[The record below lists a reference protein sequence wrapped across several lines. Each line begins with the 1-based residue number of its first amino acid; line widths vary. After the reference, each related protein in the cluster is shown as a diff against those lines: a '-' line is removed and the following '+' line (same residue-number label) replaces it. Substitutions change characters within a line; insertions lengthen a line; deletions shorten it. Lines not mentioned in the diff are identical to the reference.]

1 MPALVSTDNS
11 NAGAL
16 RVPAYTSNAP
26 RFPGSPLLLTH
37 LRQWRQDPVRLI
49 TDAAQLGRVVRL
61 DLPGR
66 TYLVTHPADVKHVLQ
81 DNHKNYCKGWV
92 FDRIKP
98 YWGDSLLTADGDT
111 WRRQRHRVQ
120 PSFKREHTAGFAP
133 IVTRRTQEMLARWK
147 RPDESRPGHDLS
159 AIAGSATAEV
169 PRLGEL
175 RMYDEMT
182 QLALVIIGDVLFGLD
197 MWSDVPEMT
206 RAAQAALAVLKR
218 RVAALAPP
226 PLWLPTPDN
235 SRFNGAMRVLNGY
248 IEDILR
254 RTREAGSSSTSD
266 NAPSFLKMLMD
277 ARDSETG
284 SPMTDR
290 QLHEEIL
297 GMLQQGHDTVG
308 EALAWVWY
316 LLSLHPEAERRLYRE
331 VCDVLGDRA
340 PDVGDLPRLPYAH
353 KVLQE
358 AMRLYPPV
366 WVIPRDAMADDEI
379 AGVRI
384 PAKSTILLSPYV
396 THRHPDFWDNPEAFD
411 PDRFDAAVAKER
423 PRHAYFPFGGGPRLC
438 MGADMA
444 TMEMM
449 LILTT
454 VVQRYRLPL
463 ASCHREEVECILDML
478 PRHGVRVTPRL
489 QQPIAAPRTIPT
501 PLAAR
506 CPFGHDAA

>member
-1 MPALVSTDNS
+1 VK
-11 NAGAL
+11 
-16 RVPAYTSNAP
+16 
-26 RFPGSPLLLTH
+26 
-37 LRQWRQDPVRLI
+37 LI
-49 TDAAQLGRVVRL
+49 ADAAALGRVVRL

-66 TYLVTHPADVKHVLQ
+66 TFLVTHPADVKHVLQ

-120 PSFKREHTAGFAP
+120 PSFKRERTAGFAP
-133 IVTRRTQEMLARWK
+133 IVARRTQEMLARWK
-147 RPDESRPGHDLS
+147 DSDV
-159 AIAGSATAEV
+159 TD
-169 PRLGEL
+169 GEL
-175 RMYDEMT
+175 RIYDEMT

-206 RAAQAALAVLKR
+206 RAAQTALAVLKK

-226 PLWLPTPDN
+226 PLWVPTPDN
-235 SRFNGAMRVLNGY
+235 VRFNSAMRVLNGH
-248 IEDILR
+248 IDDILLR
-254 RTREAGSSSTSD
+254 ARDGRGGATD
-266 NAPSFLKMLMD
+266 APGFLTMLMAAQD
-277 ARDSETG
+277 PETG

-316 LLSLHPEAERRLYRE
+316 LLSLHPEVERRLYRE
-331 VCDVLGDRA
+331 VSTVLGGR
-340 PDVGDLPRLPYAH
+340 PPELGDLPRLPYAH
-353 KVLQE
+353 QVLQE

-366 WVIPRDAMADDEI
+366 WVIPRDAIGDDEI

-384 PAKSTILLSPYV
+384 PARSTILLSPYV
-396 THRHPDFWDNPEAFD
+396 THRHPDCWDNPEAFD

-423 PRHAYFPFGGGPRLC
+423 PKHAYFPFGGGPRLC

-444 TMEMM
+444 TMEML

-489 QQPIAAPRTIPT
+489 QQPIAAPRPIPT
-501 PLAAR
+501 PLAPR

>member
-1 MPALVSTDNS
+1 MPALVETIQ
-11 NAGAL
+11 AERPGGAL
-16 RVPAYTSNAP
+16 PPSRFTLRRTSRVPPDSNGETTAP
-26 RFPGSPLLLTH
+26 RFPGSPLLLSH
-37 LRQWRQDPVRLI
+37 LRQWRQDPVKLI
-49 TDAAQLGRVVRL
+49 TEAAQLGRVVRL

-66 TYLVTHPADVKHVLQ
+66 TFLVTHPADVKHVLQ

-120 PSFKREHTAGFAP
+120 PSFKRERTAGFAP
-133 IVTRRTQEMLARWK
+133 IVARRTQEMLARWK
-147 RPDESRPGHDLS
+147 DRD
-159 AIAGSATAEV
+159 ATN
-169 PRLGEL
+169 GEL
-175 RMYDEMT
+175 RIYDEMT

-206 RAAQAALAVLKR
+206 RAAQTALAVLKK

-226 PLWLPTPDN
+226 PLWVPTPDN
-235 SRFNGAMRVLNGY
+235 MRFNSAMRVLNGY
-248 IEDILR
+248 IDDILLR
-254 RTREAGSSSTSD
+254 ARDGRGSATD
-266 NAPSFLKMLMD
+266 APGFLTMLMAAQD
-277 ARDSETG
+277 PETG

-316 LLSLHPEAERRLYRE
+316 LLSLHPEVERRLYRE
-331 VCDVLGDRA
+331 VRTVLGERT
-340 PDVGDLPRLPYAH
+340 PELSDLPRLPYAH
-353 KVLQE
+353 QVLQE

-366 WVIPRDAMADDEI
+366 WVIPRDAIADDEI

-384 PAKSTILLSPYV
+384 PARSTILLSPYV
-396 THRHPDFWDNPEAFD
+396 THRHPECWDNPEAFD

-423 PRHAYFPFGGGPRLC
+423 PKHAYFPFGGGPRLC

-489 QQPIAAPRTIPT
+489 QQPIASPRPIAAPPA
-501 PLAAR
+501 PR

>member
-1 MPALVSTDNS
+1 MPALVSRDNTES
-11 NAGAL
+11 PAATL
-16 RVPAYTSNAP
+16 RTTPSPNDGPLRAAPSPDAP
-26 RFPGSPLLLTH
+26 RLPGNPLLLSH
-37 LRQWRQDPVRLI
+37 LRQWRQDPVKLI
-49 TDAAQLGRVVRL
+49 TDAARLGRVVRL

-66 TYLVTHPADVKHVLQ
+66 TFLVTHPADVKHVLQ

-120 PSFKREHTAGFAP
+120 PSFKRERTAGFAP
-133 IVTRRTQEMLARWK
+133 IVARRTQEMLARW
-147 RPDESRPGHDLS
+147 D
-159 AIAGSATAEV
+159 AGA
-169 PRLGEL
+169 GEL

-197 MWSDVPEMT
+197 MWADVPDMT
-206 RAAQAALAVLKR
+206 RAAQTALAVLKR

-226 PLWLPTPDN
+226 PLWMPTPDTL
-235 SRFNGAMRVLNGY
+235 RFNGAMRVLTGY
-248 IEDILR
+248 IDDILR
-254 RTREAGSSSTSD
+254 RTRDAASGD
-266 NAPSFLKMLMD
+266 GGDRAPGFLKMLMD
-277 ARDSETG
+277 ARDPETG
-284 SPMTDR
+284 SAMTDR

-316 LLSLHPEAERRLYRE
+316 LVSLHPEVERRLYRE
-331 VCDVLGDRA
+331 VCEVVGNRT
-340 PDVGDLPRLPYAH
+340 PEIGDLPRLTYAH
-353 KVLQE
+353 QVLQE

-366 WVIPRDAMADDEI
+366 WVIPRDAIADDEI
-379 AGVRI
+379 AGYRI
-384 PAKSTILLSPYV
+384 PAGSTILLSPYV
-396 THRHPDFWDNPEAFD
+396 THRHPDVWDNPEAFD
-411 PDRFDAAVAKER
+411 PDRFEAAAAKER

-444 TMEMM
+444 TMEML

-463 ASCHREEVECILDML
+463 ASCHREDVDCVLDML
-478 PRHGVRVTPRL
+478 PRHGVRVTPRR
-489 QQPIAAPRTIPT
+489 QRPIAASRTT
-501 PLAAR
+501 PAPLSPR